1 MQRFFDLELIRLCKY
16 LLKFG
21 LFGHRSGQ
29 IDIGEIRKLFA
40 FLSYL
45 LDKFTFK
52 AFVTH
57 RKILDKIIAKDT
69 VLEGG
74 SNRNPVRKAV
84 NDLKYRMLNKND
96 WQDVAGP
103 SGQNFVSSKQQQQ
116 QFQIQNIHVSCRS
129 ANCYSIRATS
139 SSRSWTSSTSC
150 SIYARTS

>member
-1 MQRFFDLELIRLCKY
+1 MCKF

-21 LFGHRSGQ
+21 LFGHKGGQ
-29 IDIGEIRKLFA
+29 IDIEEIRKLFA

-84 NDLKYRMLNKND
+84 NDLKYRMLNKTD
-96 WQDVAGP
+96 WLDVTAAAT
-103 SGQNFVSSKQQQQ
+103 QVVSSTRAQQ
-116 QFQIQNIHVSCRS
+116 S
-129 ANCYSIRATS
+129 
-139 SSRSWTSSTSC
+139 
-150 SIYARTS
+150 